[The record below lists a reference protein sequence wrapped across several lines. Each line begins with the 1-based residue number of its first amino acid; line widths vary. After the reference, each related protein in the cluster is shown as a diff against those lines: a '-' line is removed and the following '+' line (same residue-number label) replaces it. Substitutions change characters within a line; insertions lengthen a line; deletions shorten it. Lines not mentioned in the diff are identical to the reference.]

1 MSIQK
6 KLLWREDNAYFR
18 YRIPGLVVTKTGTLL
33 AYCEA
38 RKDES
43 DWALMDILLF
53 RSTDGGETF
62 AEPIVMAHGTEQYR
76 TVNNPVCIVGNDGKL
91 HFLYCRDYSVN
102 GGGVWYRSSVDDG
115 ITWTEA
121 VEITA
126 GTMPEYHNAFALGP
140 GHGICTNDG
149 TLLVP
154 IWMVPKDKG
163 QPIHAHNPAVI
174 STLYS
179 KDNGATWQLGEIL
192 PDTDPLRG
200 VAVPDPNETEA
211 AVTPDGQVYLNVRS
225 TGAGY
230 RAHSWSKTGIDGWAP
245 LTLDK
250 ALPDPTCM
258 GSVVRYAHG
267 DVDGI
272 LAVNCAHQS
281 ERKNLTCRFSSDGG
295 HTWAHSFVV
304 DEGDAGYADTAVLPD
319 GTICILYEKRGGEE
333 DWLAKIK
340 LEV

>member
-1 MSIQK
+1 MSIET
-6 KLLWREDNAYFR
+6 KLLWKEDEHYFR
-18 YRIPGLVVTKTGTLL
+18 YRIPGLVVTNAGTLL

-38 RKDES
+38 RKDAS

-53 RSTDGGETF
+53 RSTDGGLTF
-62 AEPIVMAHGTEQYR
+62 SDPIIMTQGTEQYR

-102 GGGVWYRSSVDDG
+102 GGGVWYRSSTDDG
-115 ITWTEA
+115 LTWTEA
-121 VEITA
+121 REITA
-126 GTMPEYHNAFALGP
+126 GTLPEYHNAFALGP
-140 GHGICTNDG
+140 GHGIATQDG

-154 IWMVPKDKG
+154 IWMVPKDKD

-192 PDTDPLRG
+192 PDTET
-200 VAVPDPNETEA
+200 VPDPNETEA
-211 AVTPDGQVYLNVRS
+211 ALTPDGRVYLNVRS

-230 RAHSWSKTGIDGWAP
+230 RAHSWSKTGVDGWAP

-258 GSVVRYAHG
+258 GSVVRYAKG
-267 DVDGI
+267 GVEGI
-272 LAVNCAHQS
+272 LAVNCAHQK
-281 ERKNLTCRFSSDGG
+281 ERKNLVCRFSADGG
-295 HTWAHSFVV
+295 HTWDKSIVV
-304 DEGDAGYADTAVLPD
+304 DAGDAGYADTAVLPD

-333 DWLAKIK
+333 DWLARGK